1 MAYFK
6 KIWIDE
12 ESELSADDLNKY
24 EDTFEN
30 HEERLE
36 QLEEGGTGPSIELVD
51 NLNEENPGKA
61 LDARQGKILNDN
73 KVDKTQIKNNLTE
86 TVAGNVLDATQGKAL
101 KDLLDE
107 LRTGRGYLTTVV
119 ADGADFDTLINNGKF
134 KVTGGTNKPDN
145 STTSTFLLDVTMM
158 NSLYIYQQAEC
169 LYSNAGNTGRVFY
182 RFKLNNIWQPW
193 QRIPTMAEMQPLQ
206 QNLMEIDE

>member
-1 MAYFK
+1 MA
-6 KIWIDE
+6 E
-12 ESELSADDLNKY
+12 
-24 EDTFEN
+24 
-30 HEERLE
+30 LE
-36 QLEEGGTGPSIELVD
+36 QIKGTDIASEAIKKLDRNIKAVNLELEEGGTGPSIELVD

-61 LDARQGKILNDN
+61 LDARQGKILNIN

-101 KDLLDE
+101 KELLDE

-119 ADGADFDTLINNGKF
+119 ADGADFDTLINNGKY
-134 KVTGGTNKPDN
+134 KINNGTNKPDD
-145 STTSTFLLDVTMM
+145 STSSTFLLDVTMM
-158 NSLYIYQQAEC
+158 NSLYIYQQAAC

-193 QRIPTMAEMQPLQ
+193 NRIPTMAEMQALP
-206 QNLMEIDE
+206 QNLINTPIEE